1 MKPHLPRFGVLI
13 DAADRIEFVSWI
25 PTRAAAEAELF
36 LLRAAGKE
44 ALLVASW
51 RRGPRSISRS
61 LLVGELAPWAA
72 VDKPVPSSVR

>member
-1 MKPHLPRFGVLI
+1 MKPHPPRFGVLI

-44 ALLVASW
+44 ALLV
-51 RRGPRSISRS
+51 
-61 LLVGELAPWAA
+61 GELAPWVA